1 MMLRPQDLVFER
13 SPNLTSRFLRLVA
26 KASSIVVS
34 LVAVTHVEATNL
46 VSQLR
51 HIAIPGPDAMHSLQ
65 LGFQT
70 VAKGYRS
77 GVRAP
82 QQVVV
87 RTQSEWETLWRWHTS
102 IELSPPPL
110 PAINFVKYTVVG
122 LFLGDKPTGGY
133 EAAIVRAEPSN
144 ADLVILYRERSPTG
158 QGMVIQSLTQ
168 PFHIIQVA
176 RAVNS
181 GVIFRRES

>member
-13 SPNLTSRFLRLVA
+13 SPNFTSQFLRLVA
-26 KASSIVVS
+26 QVSCIVAS
-34 LVAVTHVEATNL
+34 LVAVTRVEATNQ

-51 HIAIPGPDAMHSLQ
+51 QIAIPGFSAMNSLQ

-82 QQVVV
+82 LQVVA
-87 RTQSEWETLWRWHTS
+87 RNQSEWETLWRRHTS
-102 IELSPPPL
+102 IDLNPPPL
-110 PAINFVKYTVVG
+110 PAINFAEYTVVG

-133 EAAIVRAEPSN
+133 EAEIVRAEPSN
-144 ADLVILYRERSPTG
+144 TDLAILYRERSPTG
-158 QGMVIQSLTQ
+158 QGVLIQSLTQ
-168 PFHIIQVA
+168 PFHIVQVA
-176 RAVNS
+176 GAVNS
-181 GVIFRRES
+181 GVIFRREL

>member
-1 MMLRPQDLVFER
+1 MDTETMMLRPQDLVFER

-51 HIAIPGPDAMHSLQ
+51 PIAIPGANAMH
-65 LGFQT
+65 
-70 VAKGYRS
+70 
-77 GVRAP
+77 
-82 QQVVV
+82 
-87 RTQSEWETLWRWHTS
+87 
-102 IELSPPPL
+102 